1 MQVEPLVKYNMVIKV
16 EWMEGVSLERS
27 DITRP
32 TTKLFHCARTDGV
45 YVCVCVCLGVCVCV
59 CVWCVC
65 GVCTCEECVCACS
78 RGVCM
83 CLCE

>member
-1 MQVEPLVKYNMVIKV
+1 MQVEPLVKYNMVMKV
-16 EWMEGVSLERS
+16 EWMEGISLERS

-32 TTKLFHCARTDGV
+32 TTKPPFHCARTDGV
-45 YVCVCVCLGVCVCV
+45 CVCV
-59 CVWCVC
+59 CVWVCVCVCVC
-65 GVCTCEECVCACS
+65 GVCTCEECVCVCS